1 MSDASDASDAKHH
14 ASGARAAS
22 RCSCTINPSRYR
34 AVGQWAT
41 FSKAT
46 HAIDERGPLRSVP
59 SVCSFNFCYTVP
71 RAFGSVQRSTKMNC
85 PAVCRCYYL
94 RERLS
99 TRTSCTPCAKLK
111 ERRRKWIRP
120 SESEATT
127 RRTPPRRARQGDPRR
142 RRAAREAI
150 QQAQPKHPACLP
162 RQCELHYQSSFSEF
176 LAQPHRRWLV

>member
-1 MSDASDASDAKHH
+1 MFACLRRPTINVSDASDASDAKHH

-111 ERRRKWIRP
+111 ERRRKWNRP
-120 SESEATT
+120 SESEATALVYANIL
-127 RRTPPRRARQGDPRR
+127 RALRQVE
-142 RRAAREAI
+142 RATAKMD
-150 QQAQPKHPACLP
+150 QA
-162 RQCELHYQSSFSEF
+162 E
-176 LAQPHRRWLV
+176 